1 LRQSG
6 SIRLVFPQTHTADV
20 ETVVVN
26 TSGGITGG
34 DCFDLDLIAEEGASL
49 TITTQAAE
57 RAYRAQPG
65 EVGTFTTRLAARDGA
80 YLRWLPQELIL
91 FERCN
96 LQRRLTV
103 DLDPNARLLLVEPMV
118 FGRAAM
124 GETLRDVRFSDR
136 IKITRNGRPIYVD
149 GIDLEG
155 DAAANL
161 GRAATAAGAL
171 AMCSVVMITPDA
183 VQRLGTLRSMLPRTA
198 GASLLAEDILV
209 IRVLASESYT
219 LRRDLIPV
227 LEHLNQ
233 SPLPASWRL

>member
-1 LRQSG
+1 MRQSG

-20 ETVVVN
+20 EAVVVN

-34 DCFDLDLIAEEGASL
+34 DCFDLYLIAEEGASL

-65 EVGTFTTRLAARDGA
+65 EVGTFTTRLVARDGA
-80 YLRWLPQELIL
+80 FLRWLPQELIL

-103 DLDPNARLLLVEPMV
+103 DLDPTARFLMVEPMV

-149 GIDLEG
+149 GMDLEG
-155 DAAANL
+155 DAAADL
-161 GRAATAAGAL
+161 SRVSTAADAA
-171 AMCSVVMITPDA
+171 AMCSVVMVAPEA
-183 VQRLGTLRSMLPRTA
+183 EHRLGKIRSMLPRTA
-198 GASLLAEDILV
+198 GASLLAEEILV
-209 IRVLASESYT
+209 IRVLASDSYD